1 MIPRRKAF
9 EDMVPPYGRLGRLDD
24 LLDCLLSLYID
35 SLGNC
40 SLAPVTGHFPP
51 LL

>member
-9 EDMVPPYGRLGRLDD
+9 EEIAPPYGRLGRLDD
-24 LLDCLLSLYID
+24 LLDFLLFPYID
-35 SLGNC
+35 SLGSC
-40 SLAPVTGHFPP
+40 SLAPVTGQFPP